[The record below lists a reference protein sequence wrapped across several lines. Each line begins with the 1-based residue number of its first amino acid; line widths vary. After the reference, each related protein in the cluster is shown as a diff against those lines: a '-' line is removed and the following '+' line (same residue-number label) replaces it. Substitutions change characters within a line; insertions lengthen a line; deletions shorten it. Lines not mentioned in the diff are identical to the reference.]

1 MMNQNTYWTTI
12 VESRD
17 KPLIL
22 VVDDQSTV
30 IRIMSNMLQPTYD
43 VCAATNG
50 LKAIEVAKNKQPD
63 LILLDNIMPG
73 ITGVETCLALKVDPE
88 TKKIPV
94 IFVTA
99 MDDKHNEVVGL
110 KAGAVDY
117 IPKPPSAEIVRARVK
132 IHLNA
137 AKQRSFIERLAE
149 GAYSDL
155 DDISKEASTF
165 L

>member
-1 MMNQNTYWTTI
+1 M
-12 VESRD
+12 ESRD
-17 KPLIL
+17 KALIL
-22 VVDDQSTV
+22 VVDDQATV

-50 LKAIEVAKNKQPD
+50 LKAIEIAKNQQPD

-73 ITGVETCLALKVDPE
+73 ITGVETCMALKLDPE

-132 IHLNA
+132 IHLNFA
-137 AKQRSFIERLAE
+137 RQRNFIERVAE

-155 DDISKEASTF
+155 NDVCKEASTF
-165 L
+165 LQ